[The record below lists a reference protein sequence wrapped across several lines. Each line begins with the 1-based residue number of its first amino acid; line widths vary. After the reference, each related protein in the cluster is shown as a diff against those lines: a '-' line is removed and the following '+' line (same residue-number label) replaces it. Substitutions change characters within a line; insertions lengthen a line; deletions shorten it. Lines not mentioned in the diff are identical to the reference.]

1 VLFYFNIS
9 LLFNNQFIGDLI
21 CLILAGVFRPEPS
34 HTCLLK
40 IVCQYL
46 WSFFLKN
53 THEGHSKGWCDYAT
67 LNFDVIYVSY
77 VYLRMDVQLSSWWNS
92 QSNYIVKQS
101 ANSIISE
108 FLFGEHIDMHV
119 YSGNRGEWS
128 TSVFLF
134 FSLPYC
140 SMHIFIFEPLHFWC
154 RGVFILYIGLFVRGT
169 TGNRIPNMCC
179 LPLNWRAQHL
189 ILFVLCKT
197 TKWKCHSLLPVPRH
211 FLWLLYYFIVENE
224 K

>member
-1 VLFYFNIS
+1 MNF
-9 LLFNNQFIGDLI
+9 
-21 CLILAGVFRPEPS
+21 
-34 HTCLLK
+34 
-40 IVCQYL
+40 
-46 WSFFLKN
+46 FFLKN

-101 ANSIISE
+101 ANSIRSE
-108 FLFGEHIDMHV
+108 FLFGEQIDMHA
-119 YSGNRGEWS
+119 YSGNRWEWS

-134 FSLPYC
+134 FSLCYC

-154 RGVFILYIGLFVRGT
+154 RGVFILYIGLFARVT

-179 LPLNWRAQHL
+179 FPLKCWDSV
-189 ILFVLCKT
+189 LFVLRKT
-197 TKWKCHSLLPVPRH
+197 SKRRVIRFSLYHDISCDCCTIL
-211 FLWLLYYFIVENE
+211 
-224 K
+224 